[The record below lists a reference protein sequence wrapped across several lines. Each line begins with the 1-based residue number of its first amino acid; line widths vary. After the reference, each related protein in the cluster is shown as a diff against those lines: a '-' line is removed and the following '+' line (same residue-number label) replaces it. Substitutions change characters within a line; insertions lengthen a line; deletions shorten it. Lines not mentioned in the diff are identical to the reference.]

1 MGASSQNDYEYKSN
15 FQKRLTALT
24 HCQMKTI

>member
-1 MGASSQNDYEYKSN
+1 MGASSQNDYEYNSN
-15 FQKRLTALT
+15 FQRRLTALT